1 MLKDLEREIQQETD
15 SKRLHLKRQQEFHLE
30 KLRTKIHAENYEIEA
45 KKTAIVEARE
55 RLEKEQDQF
64 EVQAEEF
71 RIKMQE
77 LEDGFEKRDKEQQKL
92 IHEKL
97 VDLMSE
103 REQLEISVT
112 KSFNKLFFYH
122 LYTQGLF

>member
-30 KLRTKIHAENYEIEA
+30 KLRTKIHTENYEIEA